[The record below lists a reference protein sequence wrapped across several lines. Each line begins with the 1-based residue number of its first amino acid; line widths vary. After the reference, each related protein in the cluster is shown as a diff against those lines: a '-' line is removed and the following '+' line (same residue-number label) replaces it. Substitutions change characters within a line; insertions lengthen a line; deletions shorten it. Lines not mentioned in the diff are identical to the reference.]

1 MLELVPKLWD
11 ETIETHRRAVHDAI
25 LDAAGALVAERGLR
39 AVTMSALAERAGVGR
54 ATLYKYFPDVES
66 VLAAW
71 HDAHVTAHAS
81 QLVQLKDGRGSAT
94 QRLAAVLAAY
104 ADVQRRQHEG
114 ELAAMLHARAHVD
127 HARNRIEEVVV
138 ELIVEAADDGAV
150 RTDVPAR
157 ELARFCLHALAAAAS
172 LTSKASVRRLVDV
185 TMDGLRPPG

>member
-1 MLELVPKLWD
+1 MLERVPKLWD

-25 LDAAGALVAERGLR
+25 LGAAGALVAERGLR

-81 QLVQLKDGRGSAT
+81 QLIQLKDGRGSAA

-114 ELAAMLHARAHVD
+114 ELAAMLHATTHVD
-127 HARNRIEEVVV
+127 HARNRIEDVVA
-138 ELIVEAADDGAV
+138 ELIEEAAHLGAV
-150 RTDVPAR
+150 RTDLPAR
-157 ELARFCLHALAAAAS
+157 ELARFCLHALTAAAS
-172 LTSKASVRRLVDV
+172 LTSNAAVRRLVDV
-185 TMDGLRPPG
+185 TMDGLRPPT